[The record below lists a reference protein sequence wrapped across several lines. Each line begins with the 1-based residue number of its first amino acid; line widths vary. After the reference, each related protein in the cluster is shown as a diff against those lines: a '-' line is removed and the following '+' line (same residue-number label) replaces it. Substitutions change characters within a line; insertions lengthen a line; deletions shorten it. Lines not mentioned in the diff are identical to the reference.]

1 MLALKNCYNDDSF
14 FPLDMR
20 HRAEYRLSLR
30 ADNADIRLTKKGH
43 EAGLVGTARM
53 EMLREREMAVSM
65 SINQLE
71 TFILPVRRWVTFGE
85 AFEMGI
91 RDGSAKTAME
101 VLSMPH
107 VEMDDMEKIM
117 QDTMA
122 EQGKE
127 FVRTPETAKA
137 TVEAYSKY
145 KSYLERQEREMESW
159 KKNQNMRIPADI
171 VYR

>member
-1 MLALKNCYNDDSF
+1 
-14 FPLDMR
+14 
-20 HRAEYRLSLR
+20 
-30 ADNADIRLTKKGH
+30 
-43 EAGLVGTARM
+43 M
-53 EMLREREMAVSM
+53 EMLRERESAVSL

-117 QDTMA
+117 QDTMP

-127 FVRTPETAKA
+127 FVKTPETAKA

-159 KKNQNMRIPADI
+159 KKNQNMRIPVDI